1 MRNELPFLLIVA
13 LRLML
18 PLAIPRY
25 PLPGII
31 ATMLIDS
38 IDDIAF
44 RPFSGAM
51 PVGYQ
56 AYDKALDIYYLT
68 IAYLATM
75 RNWENTL
82 AVEISRFL
90 FYFRLLGVVLF
101 ESTHL
106 RAMLVIF
113 PNTFEYFFG
122 FIEIVALAWN
132 VRRLDRRMILGAAA
146 GIWLF
151 IKLPQ
156 EYWIHVAQLDVSRE
170 LARHPLA
177 IPVLTGV
184 AGALGLGGRFAFRE
198 WVPAPDHAL
207 AIDADNR
214 SRRLPLVEQRQAG
227 PGWGIVS
234 NESLEK
240 ITLVSL
246 ISIIFAQ
253 ILPDVR
259 ASDLQILLSVTSLIV
274 ANTVIF
280 LSWTRRGAG
289 WTSAA
294 RHFVAMFVVNC
305 TLAMAAYIVHPLGGQ
320 RVHKENTL
328 FFLLMLTLL
337 ITLYNRYRPEY
348 LARANRRVRCRLT
361 VRSCAN
367 HLPDRPDRLRH
378 A

>member
-1 MRNELPFLLIVA
+1 MRDELPFLIVVA
-13 LRLML
+13 LRLVL

-25 PLPGII
+25 PLPGIM
-31 ATMLIDS
+31 AAMLIDS

-44 RPFSGAM
+44 RPFPGAM
-51 PVGYQ
+51 PVEYQ

-106 RAMLVIF
+106 RALLVIF

-122 FIEIVALAWN
+122 FIEVAALAWN
-132 VRRLDRRMILGAAA
+132 VRRLDRRMIVGAAA

-156 EYWIHVAQLDVSRE
+156 EYWIHVARLDVTQE

-177 IPVLTGV
+177 ILVVAASAGGV
-184 AGALGLGGRFAFRE
+184 GLGGRIAFRE
-198 WVPAPDHAL
+198 WIPAPDHAL
-207 AIDADNR
+207 AIDADDR
-214 SRRLPLVEQRQAG
+214 CRRIPAVVERQAG

-246 ISIIFAQ
+246 VSIIFAQ

-274 ANTVIF
+274 ANTLIF
-280 LSWTRRGAG
+280 MTWIRRGAG

-328 FFLLMLTLL
+328 FFLLILTLL

-348 LARANRRVRCRLT
+348 LARAQQVGPMPAYGQVMRQSPT
-361 VRSCAN
+361 
-367 HLPDRPDRLRH
+367 
-378 A
+378 